1 MILVRTDCEIEFDP
15 EISEMFILYAI
26 AGRELSDH
34 PQRME
39 ESAYLWWIQLNKPSM
54 LTEKG
59 REFIADKIPSD
70 TLDYLRTISKSNF
83 FDVFREMRRRGTFL
97 GKPRLVID

>member
-1 MILVRTDCEIEFDP
+1 VDF
-15 EISEMFILYAI
+15 YA
-26 AGRELSDH
+26 ALATSDGRGTRLI
-34 PQRME
+34 
-39 ESAYLWWIQLNKPSM
+39 LWWIQLNKPSM

-83 FDVFREMRRRGTFL
+83 FDVFQEMRRRGTFL